1 MKRQLTIG
9 SCFQKRWNIHGASWL
24 ECSCFIDMY
33 VKNKPYYIL
42 VGK

>member
-1 MKRQLTIG
+1 M
-9 SCFQKRWNIHGASWL
+9 HGASWL

-42 VGK
+42 VGKLLQGEQMKVGKIG